1 MRSKALRLFSALIMA
16 AFVFAA
22 GQGAVSAAPD
32 DEGDSAISVTVEIPE
47 SDTTDP
53 DPDPTPDPDPSPD
66 PDPDDGDKTP
76 PADLDPDAGSDE
88 LPRTGF
94 SAGTVLWVAFALVVA
109 GAATRLGITAF
120 RRQDAR

>member
-1 MRSKALRLFSALIMA
+1 MRLFNALIMA

-47 SDTTDP
+47 SDPTDPNPDP
-53 DPDPTPDPDPSPD
+53 DPDPTPDPEPS

-76 PADLDPDAGSDE
+76 PADPDPDAGSDE

-94 SAGTVLWVAFALVVA
+94 SAGTVLWVAFALVAA

-120 RRQDAR
+120 RRQNAR

>member
-1 MRSKALRLFSALIMA
+1 MRLFSALIMA

-53 DPDPTPDPDPSPD
+53 TPDPDLDPTPDPEPS
-66 PDPDDGDKTP
+66 PDPDDGDKAP
-76 PADLDPDAGSDE
+76 PADPDPDAGSDE

-94 SAGTVLWVAFALVVA
+94 STGTVLWVAFALVVA

-120 RRQDAR
+120 RRQYAR